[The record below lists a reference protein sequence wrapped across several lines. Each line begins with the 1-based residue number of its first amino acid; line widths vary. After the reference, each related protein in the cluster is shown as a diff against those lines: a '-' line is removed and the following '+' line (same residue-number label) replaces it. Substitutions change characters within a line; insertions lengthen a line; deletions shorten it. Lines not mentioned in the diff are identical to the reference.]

1 MYSVYPVYSVYPI
14 LRSSTF
20 VPVWATSTQEALL
33 LMKDSVQGER
43 NDELFYDQLIRLAPD
58 QGQADVIISIR
69 NDERKHNQ
77 MFRQMY
83 REITGQE
90 VTGVSNE
97 VPEQADSYIS
107 GLQKAFQGELSAV
120 EKYRKIWFGL
130 PYGVYKDTLYGIIL
144 DEQKHAAKYNNLL
157 IRNLAANR

>member
-1 MYSVYPVYSVYPI
+1 MIYPHWI
-14 LRSSTF
+14 RSQF
-20 VPVWATSTQEALL
+20 VPVWSTSIQDTLELIRN
-33 LMKDSVQGER
+33 SVQGER
-43 NDELFYDQLIRLAPD
+43 NDELFYDQLIQLAPN
-58 QGQADVIISIR
+58 QEQAQVINSIR
-69 NDERKHNQ
+69 NDERGHNQ

-83 REITGQE
+83 RELTGHD

-97 VPEQADSYIS
+97 VPDHVYTYIA

-130 PYGVYKDTLYGIIL
+130 PYGIYKDTLYGIIL

-157 IRNLAANR
+157 LQNVAANRQ

>member
-1 MYSVYPVYSVYPI
+1 MSMVFPHWC
-14 LRSSTF
+14 RSQF
-20 VPVWATSTQEALL
+20 VPVWATSTQDALEL
-33 LMKDSVQGER
+33 IRNSVQGER
-43 NDELFYDQLIRLAPD
+43 NDELFYDQLIQLAPN
-58 QGQADVIISIR
+58 QEQAQVIISIR
-69 NDERKHNQ
+69 NDERGHNQ

-83 REITGQE
+83 RELTGYE

-97 VPEQADSYIS
+97 LPDRVYSYVA

-130 PYGVYKDTLYGIIL
+130 PCGIYKDTLYGIIL

-157 IRNLAANR
+157 LQNLAAHH

>member
-1 MYSVYPVYSVYPI
+1 MNMIYPYWF
-14 LRSSTF
+14 RSQF
-20 VPVWATSTQEALL
+20 VPVWATSTQDALE
-33 LMKDSVQGER
+33 LMKTSVQGER
-43 NDELFYDQLIRLAPD
+43 NDELFYDQLIHLAPN
-58 QGQADVIISIR
+58 QKQAEVITSIR
-69 NDERKHNQ
+69 NDERGHNQ

-83 REITGQE
+83 KELTGHE

-97 VPEQADSYIS
+97 VPEHVHSYIA

-157 IRNLAANR
+157 LQNLSGNQL

>member
-1 MYSVYPVYSVYPI
+1 MNMVYPYWFRPQFAPI
-14 LRSSTF
+14 
-20 VPVWATSTQEALL
+20 WATSSQDALEL
-33 LMKDSVQGER
+33 IRTSVQGER
-43 NDELFYDQLIRLAPD
+43 NDER
-58 QGQADVIISIR
+58 G
-69 NDERKHNQ
+69 HNH

-83 REITGQE
+83 RELTGHE

-97 VPEQADSYIS
+97 VPEHVNSYIA

-130 PYGVYKDTLYGIIL
+130 PYGIYKDTLYGIIL

-157 IRNLAANR
+157 LQHLAANQK

>member
-1 MYSVYPVYSVYPI
+1 
-14 LRSSTF
+14 
-20 VPVWATSTQEALL
+20 
-33 LMKDSVQGER
+33 MKDSVQGER
-43 NDELFYDQLIRLAPD
+43 NDELFYNQLIQLAPD
-58 QGQADVIISIR
+58 QGQVDVITSIR
-69 NDERKHNQ
+69 NDERTHNQ

-83 REITGQE
+83 KEITGYE
-90 VTGVSNE
+90 VTGISNE
-97 VPEQADSYIS
+97 VPEQVDSYMS

-157 IRNLAANR
+157 IQNVAAKR

>member
-1 MYSVYPVYSVYPI
+1 MIMVYTYG
-14 LRSSTF
+14 LRSQF
-20 VPVWATSTQEALL
+20 VPVWATSTQNALEL
-33 LMKDSVQGER
+33 IRNSVQGER
-43 NDELFYDQLIRLAPD
+43 NDELFYDQLIQLAPN
-58 QGQADVIISIR
+58 QEQAQVIKSIR
-69 NDERKHNQ
+69 NDERGHNQ

-83 REITGQE
+83 RELTGHE

-97 VPEQADSYIS
+97 VPDQVYSYIA

-130 PYGVYKDTLYGIIL
+130 PYGIYKDTLYGIIL

-157 IRNLAANR
+157 LQNFAANQ

>member
-1 MYSVYPVYSVYPI
+1 MNMVYPYWF
-14 LRSSTF
+14 RSQF
-20 VPVWATSTQEALL
+20 VPIWATSTQDALE
-33 LMKDSVQGER
+33 LMRTSVQGER
-43 NDELFYDQLIRLAPD
+43 NDELFYDQLIQLAPS
-58 QGQADVIISIR
+58 QNQAEVITSIR
-69 NDERKHNQ
+69 NDERGHNQ

-83 REITGQE
+83 RDLTGHE

-97 VPEQADSYIS
+97 VPDPVNSYIA

-130 PYGVYKDTLYGIIL
+130 PYGIYKDTLYGIIL

-157 IRNLAANR
+157 LQNLAANQ

>member
-1 MYSVYPVYSVYPI
+1 MYMVYPYWF
-14 LRSSTF
+14 RSQF
-20 VPVWATSTQEALL
+20 VPIWATSTQDALE
-33 LMKDSVQGER
+33 LMRSSVQGER
-43 NDELFYDQLIRLAPD
+43 NDELFYDQLIKLAPNHE
-58 QGQADVIISIR
+58 QAEVITSIR
-69 NDERKHNQ
+69 NDERGHNQ

-83 REITGQE
+83 RELTGHE
-90 VTGVSNE
+90 VTGVSSE
-97 VPEQADSYIS
+97 VPEHVNSYIA

-157 IRNLAANR
+157 LLNSGATPY

>member
-1 MYSVYPVYSVYPI
+1 MNMVYPYWIRSQFIPI
-14 LRSSTF
+14 
-20 VPVWATSTQEALL
+20 WATSTQEAIE
-33 LMKDSVQGER
+33 LMRNSVQGER
-43 NDELFYDQLIRLAPD
+43 NDELFYDQLIQLAPN
-58 QGQADVIISIR
+58 QEQAEVIVSIR
-69 NDERKHNQ
+69 NDERGHNQ

-83 REITGQE
+83 RELTGHE

-97 VPEQADSYIS
+97 VPEQIPSYIA

-130 PYGVYKDTLYGIIL
+130 PYGIYKDTLYGIIL

-157 IRNLAANR
+157 LQNYL